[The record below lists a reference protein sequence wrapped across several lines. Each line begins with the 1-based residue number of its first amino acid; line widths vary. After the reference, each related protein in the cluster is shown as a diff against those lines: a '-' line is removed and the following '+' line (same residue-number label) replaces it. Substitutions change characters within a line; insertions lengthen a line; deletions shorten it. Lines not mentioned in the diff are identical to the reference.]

1 MYLKFEGDPS
11 TIMKSRGESMHLPY
25 PKNIVVS
32 FQCNETIDDFVD
44 STLKLELL
52 FSLHL
57 VCESM
62 EKDYDILRKSNYS
75 YDKL

>member
-32 FQCNETIDDFVD
+32 FQRNETIDDFVD

-52 FSLHL
+52 FSLFSLHL

-62 EKDYDILRKSNYS
+62 EKDYVI
-75 YDKL
+75 